1 METDVE
7 REALLAEEEKVSQI
21 DTPEASKRLAEI
33 YKRLELIEAHKAESK
48 ASTILGG
55 LGFTQAMMN
64 RPVGSL
70 SGGWRVRVALARA
83 LFVEPDILLLD
94 EPTNHLDLDAVM
106 WLEDYIAN
114 CKNTVVIVSHAR
126 EFLNVTCN

>member
-7 REALLAEEEKVSQI
+7 REALLAEEEKISQI

-106 WLEDYIAN
+106 WL
-114 CKNTVVIVSHAR
+114 
-126 EFLNVTCN
+126 